1 MTSNFKEKSQKMSNQ
16 YQFLYRTNTGN
27 IYSAQNLTAILV
39 DLPFEIAVL
48 KGTYVMHQNWLNG
61 WMAKGFKNDKMGK

>member
-16 YQFLYRTNTGN
+16 YQFLYRSNTGN

-39 DLPFEIAVL
+39 AITFEIEVL
-48 KGTYVMHQNWLNG
+48 TGACVMP
-61 WMAKGFKNDKMGK
+61 

>member
-1 MTSNFKEKSQKMSNQ
+1 MTSNLKEKSQKKSNH

-27 IYSAQNLTAILV
+27 FNSAQNLTAILV

-48 KGTYVMHQNWLNG
+48 KGTYVMH
-61 WMAKGFKNDKMGK
+61 

>member
-1 MTSNFKEKSQKMSNQ
+1 MSNQ

-39 DLPFEIAVL
+39 ALTFEIEVL
-48 KGTYVMHQNWLNG
+48 TGPYVMP
-61 WMAKGFKNDKMGK
+61 